1 MGSPGS
7 NNPATAA
14 RIGLSEPISTGGP
27 SESDVVKTR
36 ELEKVG
42 SLPSWVLLYVFCWAL
57 VYWNQLCNFIP
68 KYSVMSL
75 NWNRNSLS
83 ELKTI
88 IIEFD
93 WWFMPN
99 IVHKIQFDS
108 LAFWSFEFEFYANG
122 FTTSQPYPLRER
134 KGKC

>member
-42 SLPSWVLLYVFCWAL
+42 SLPS
-57 VYWNQLCNFIP
+57 
-68 KYSVMSL
+68 
-75 NWNRNSLS
+75 
-83 ELKTI
+83 
-88 IIEFD
+88 
-93 WWFMPN
+93 
-99 IVHKIQFDS
+99 
-108 LAFWSFEFEFYANG
+108 
-122 FTTSQPYPLRER
+122 
-134 KGKC
+134 